1 MYIDALKSQLN
12 SLKHQINLSKK
23 VFEADL
29 RTANEDFERKVE
41 LSLKEKNYSKSLQRE
56 KISDLEQAVQEE
68 KEKSSFLRQELNTL
82 ASFMNQE
89 LLSAEE
95 KKRILTED
103 LKILTE
109 ELKTQ
114 KSHISLLQSELF
126 TIENDFDSSK
136 QYLSSKFE
144 SNYMALSSKY
154 NSNKG
159 KIRTLEQEIE
169 ELRKILKAKDESGIE
184 DIKTLEEALRS
195 TYHTI
200 ELQTINLEKI
210 KKAKEDFA
218 KEASLYE
225 KQKNQ
230 IFEEEKKLIQENNE
244 LKENIDKLER
254 KIYGRKARNN

>member
-1 MYIDALKSQLN
+1 
-12 SLKHQINLSKK
+12 
-23 VFEADL
+23 
-29 RTANEDFERKVE
+29 
-41 LSLKEKNYSKSLQRE
+41 
-56 KISDLEQAVQEE
+56 
-68 KEKSSFLRQELNTL
+68 
-82 ASFMNQE
+82 
-89 LLSAEE
+89 
-95 KKRILTED
+95 
-103 LKILTE
+103 
-109 ELKTQ
+109 
-114 KSHISLLQSELF
+114 
-126 TIENDFDSSK
+126 
-136 QYLSSKFE
+136 
-144 SNYMALSSKY
+144 MALSSKY